1 MKRKNWVSELAITG
15 LLMAFGILLPVIFHA
30 FNLGG
35 QIFLPMHVPVILGG
49 FYLSIFPACIL
60 GLFTPLLSTLL
71 TGMPPFPTV
80 FAMMAELLVY
90 ALAVSLF
97 FNKLKWGIYPSLVVA
112 MVLGRGVNILSSWI
126 IIQLISGKSFDF
138 LSFLSV
144 LFVVGLPG
152 IIIQLVLIPLLVK
165 VIPRKEPAKL
175 F

>member
-1 MKRKNWVSELAITG
+1 MKRNNWIFELTITG
-15 LLMAFGILLPVIFHA
+15 LLMALGILLPLIFHA
-30 FNLGG
+30 VNLGG
-35 QIFLPMHVPVILGG
+35 QVFLPMHLPVILGG
-49 FYLSIFPACIL
+49 FYLSILPVALL
-60 GLFTPLLSTLL
+60 GLLTPILATLL
-71 TGMPPFPTV
+71 TGMPPIPTV
-80 FAMMAELLVY
+80 FAMMAELLTYVIV
-90 ALAVSLF
+90 VSLL
-97 FNKLKWGIYPSLVVA
+97 FNKLKWGVYPSLISA
-112 MVLGRGVNILSSWI
+112 MILGRGVSILSNWI